1 MISYQD
7 LQLKESDNKGLI
19 VISGTD
25 WGAEHKI
32 KKFDNQT
39 FFDHAQFED
48 SSISNMLIDL
58 KFQFVFFIVP
68 LALLLQKIG

>member
-1 MISYQD
+1 MISYKD
-7 LQLKESDNKGLI
+7 LQLKESDIKGLI
-19 VISGTD
+19 VISGVD

-48 SSISNMLIDL
+48 SSIRIC
-58 KFQFVFFIVP
+58 
-68 LALLLQKIG
+68 